1 MLSVLLVEEYTMLHI
16 LTYYKIRIMKI
27 CFKYIYLKP
36 VPLKINTLA
45 SSWLILKAPSQTNQN
60 TVSQQWQMTN

>member
-1 MLSVLLVEEYTMLHI
+1 
-16 LTYYKIRIMKI
+16 MKI
-27 CFKYIYLKP
+27 CFKYIYLKH

-45 SSWLILKAPSQTNQN
+45 SNQLILRVPSQVNQN

>member
-1 MLSVLLVEEYTMLHI
+1 
-16 LTYYKIRIMKI
+16 MKI

-45 SSWLILKAPSQTNQN
+45 SNQLILSSFRNQSECSFS
-60 TVSQQWQMTN
+60 TMGDDQLAAL